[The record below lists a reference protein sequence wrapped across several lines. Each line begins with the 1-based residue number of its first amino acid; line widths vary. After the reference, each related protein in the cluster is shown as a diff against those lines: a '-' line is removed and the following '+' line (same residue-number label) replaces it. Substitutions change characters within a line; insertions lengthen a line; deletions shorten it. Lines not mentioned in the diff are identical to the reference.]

1 MLILP
6 GIRVHFGGQ
15 LDVRLRLLFLLL
27 VPLAGVGQRGLVL
40 GVAVL
45 RGRLVV
51 GEARLELLQPGV
63 KVARWQNL
71 IPSFPWIAPGW
82 RAGSAIQGKE
92 GIKFCHLATLI
103 PIPRTLMEPGPTP

>member
-27 VPLAGVGQRGLVL
+27 VPLAGVGQRGLAL

-63 KVARWQNL
+63 VLGAEDVAADAL
-71 IPSFPWIAPGW
+71 VVIDLPGGW
-82 RAGSAIQGKE
+82 SVK
-92 GIKFCHLATLI
+92 
-103 PIPRTLMEPGPTP
+103 